1 MLYVLVTMILKV
13 KLLISLLNLS
23 ILSNEFV
30 GAN

>member
-1 MLYVLVTMILKV
+1 MLYVLVTMIPKV

>member
-1 MLYVLVTMILKV
+1 VLYVLVTMIPKV
-13 KLLISLLNLS
+13 KLLILLLNLS